1 MSQTVHALFPC
12 QAGKG
17 VELLAILRSEQG
29 LTATRAFEGCESIE
43 AYTDADNPDNIV
55 LWEKFATRADHEAY
69 LAWRIETG
77 LLDALASILA
87 SDPEFTYLDIH
98 SDV

>member
-87 SDPEFTYLDIH
+87 SDLEVTYLDIH

>member
-29 LTATRAFEGCESIE
+29 LTATRVFEGCESIE
-43 AYTDADNPDNIV
+43 AYTDTDNPDNIV
-55 LWEKFATRADHEAY
+55 LWEKFATRADHETY
-69 LAWRIETG
+69 LAWRVETG

>member
-43 AYTDADNPDNIV
+43 AYTDVDNPDNIV
-55 LWEKFATRADHEAY
+55 LWEKFATRAAHEAY
-69 LAWRIETG
+69 LSWRIETG

-87 SDPEFTYLDIH
+87 SDLEVTYLDIH